1 MISRIYLFVL
11 LLTSFFGNAQDLFYV
26 RCVDADNL
34 ERIEKFSVKSLS
46 KKIQIKEEGNGVVQL
61 INFQKGT
68 EITVE
73 AENCKAENYLRPDKR
88 LEIAM
93 NHNGER
99 IVQPG
104 DTIVIELL
112 PNSEIINKRWEME
125 DQLYPDVDTINVE
138 SAPDEKPSFN
148 NELEFLKVLSTK
160 LHFPRH
166 LVSENVS
173 GTVYISAIV
182 EKDGTLSNIKVQRNL
197 DPHLDRIA
205 LRAVRNDQ
213 LPKLIPA
220 TKNNETVRSKIV
232 IPLSFKLD

>member
-1 MISRIYLFVL
+1 MRRSLQLFVL
-11 LLTSFFGNAQDLFYV
+11 LLTSFFGNAQDHFFV

-46 KKIQIKEEGNGVVQL
+46 KKLEIKDQGNGVVQL

-73 AENCKAENYLRPDKR
+73 AENCKTEKYLRPDKR

-112 PNSEIINKRWEME
+112 PNSELLNKRWKIE
-125 DQLYPDVDTINVE
+125 DLLYSDADTINIE
-138 SAPDEKPSFN
+138 STPDEEPGFS
-148 NELEFLKVLSTK
+148 NELEFFKILSTK

-197 DPHLDRIA
+197 DPYLDRIA

-213 LPKLIPA
+213 LPMLIPA
-220 TKNNETVRSKIV
+220 FKNNETVRSKIV